1 MATIRLSSATSSL
14 SWTTGKFRLVSYH
27 VYRTVRHSLVGR
39 HGPKPCWD
47 GHSVPPRALYHSFS
61 SLSVLCR
68 RPDDARRTSVVGGS
82 LHGGTNPTRSTSYDS
97 IPPQRARCK
106 SSVALAVDDDESE
119 RGNNSNNDPNTTVV
133 PFLLADIGEGIREV
147 QVLQWHVSVGD
158 TVQEFDTICQ
168 VQSDKAT
175 VDITSRY
182 AGTIVEIAPEST
194 ILVGQPLVHIATTK
208 HNNDQDDRTQEH
220 APTPETPVAPSR
232 SPTPGQQHQQP
243 QHVEAPRS
251 DLRNNQKYLAS
262 PAVRKLAADH
272 GIDPTTL
279 TGTGPHGRVLKG
291 DVLHYVSAGAAATA
305 KTTTTKT
312 TTTAPVPN
320 SIHEHDNDNNNGQ
333 RIVTLSG
340 YNRSM
345 VQSMTDSLQI
355 PHMAL
360 GDEIVVDK
368 LLQFRQEWNAHVA
381 AQPPQPQQSSQGPET
396 TPSTTPQMTKLGL
409 QTLLVKACSL
419 ALTEFP
425 AVNAKVHNAAD
436 CQVCYHDHHDI
447 GVAMDTPHGLVVPVI
462 RSVELKSLLQL
473 QHEVD
478 RLKTAA
484 ATGRTALSDLSPSP
498 TFTLSNIGA
507 IGVGTHMSPVLV
519 PPLVAMGALG
529 RIHKVPRYPSSSVS
543 MDHAAVDDQEQ
554 QPVPTHV
561 LYVSW
566 VADHRFLDGAT
577 LARFHQAFAR
587 YASNPLLMLPQL
599 K

>member
-1 MATIRLSSATSSL
+1 MATIRLSSTTSSL
-14 SWTTGKFRLVSYH
+14 SWTTGKFRPVSYQ

-47 GHSVPPRALYHSFS
+47 GRSLPPRTLNHSFS
-61 SLSVLCR
+61 SLSVSCR
-68 RPDDARRTSVVGGS
+68 RPDDTRRTSSRAGS

-119 RGNNSNNDPNTTVV
+119 RGNNSNNDHDPNTTVV

-182 AGTIVEIAPEST
+182 AGTIVDMAADST

-208 HNNDQDDRTQEH
+208 HNNDNKDDRALEH

-232 SPTPGQQHQQP
+232 SPTSQQP
-243 QHVEAPRS
+243 QNEHVETPRS
-251 DLRNNQKYLAS
+251 DGNNQKYLAS

-291 DVLHYVSAGAAATA
+291 DVLHYISAGAATA
-305 KTTTTKT
+305 NA

-320 SIHEHDNDNNNGQ
+320 SIQENDNDNNNGQ

-381 AQPPQPQQSSQGPET
+381 AQPPQPQSSHGPET
-396 TPSTTPQMTKLGL
+396 TPSTPMTKLGL

-425 AVNAKVHNAAD
+425 AVNTKVHNAAD

-529 RIHKVPRYPSSSVS
+529 RIHKVPRYPSSSMS
-543 MDHAAVDDQEQ
+543 MDHATVEEE
-554 QPVPTHV
+554 QPVPTNV